1 MRTQEV
7 VQQNLLAEQYTE
19 VFLPDSQIQVLT
31 LTPCPLGYSAIVVDL
46 CQNAATTLVL
56 FNDTPLQVNS

>member
-31 LTPCPLGYSAIVVDL
+31 LTPCLLGYNAIVIDL
-46 CQNAATTLVL
+46 SQNAATTLVL